1 MGARALNPISALFSR
16 VIGENDEVTNGII
29 VHEWLARAGGSENV
43 FEAIAAA
50 FPDAERWCLWNEAGD
65 RFAPVHETV
74 LARTPLKGKKALA
87 LPLMPTVWR
96 HLPPR
101 SAEWLLVSS
110 HLFAHHARFAGEAR
124 DAKKLVYVH
133 TPARYIWVPELDG
146 RGGSPLA
153 RAASSVLKPLDRK
166 RAQEPVAIAA
176 NSKFIRQRVADT
188 WERDA
193 EVIYPNVDVERIL
206 AEPVLTAEDEAR
218 LAALPDG
225 FILGFSRFVPYKRL
239 EAAIDAGR
247 AADLPVVLAGGGDGE
262 AALRAYAAEHH
273 PGKVSFVLNPSD
285 ELLSAV
291 LRRAA
296 ALVFAPIE
304 DFGIIPVEAMAAGT
318 PVLANA
324 IGGAVESVIDGETGA
339 HVHDWSDA
347 AELRAA
353 VDRALSASPDACRA
367 RAQDFSSAVFDRRIR
382 DFVARHTS

>member
-1 MGARALNPISALFSR
+1 M
-16 VIGENDEVTNGII
+16 TNGII

-43 FEAIAAA
+43 FEAIASA

-65 RFAPVHETV
+65 RFTPVNETL
-74 LARTPLKGKKALA
+74 LARTLLKGKKALS
-87 LPLMPTVWR
+87 LPLMPAIWR
-96 HLPPR
+96 HLPAR
-101 SAEWLLVSS
+101 SADWMLVSS

-124 DAKKLVYVH
+124 DAKKLVYAH

-146 RGGSPLA
+146 RGRNPLA
-153 RAASSVLKPLDRK
+153 RAASAVLKPLDRK
-166 RAQEPVAIAA
+166 RAQEPIAIAA
-176 NSKFIRQRVADT
+176 NSRFIQQRIADT

-193 EVIYPNVDVERIL
+193 EVIYPNVNVERIL
-206 AEPVLTAEDEAR
+206 AEPSLTAEDEAR
-218 LAALPDG
+218 LEALPDA

-239 EAAIDAGR
+239 EAAIDTGR
-247 AADLPVVLAGGGDGE
+247 AAGLPVVLAGGGEGE
-262 AALRAYAAEHH
+262 GALRAYAEERH

-285 ELLSAV
+285 ELLSAI
-291 LRRAA
+291 LRRAS

-353 VDRALSASPDACRA
+353 VDRALSASPGACRA
-367 RAQDFSSAVFDRRIR
+367 RAQEFSSAVFDRRIR